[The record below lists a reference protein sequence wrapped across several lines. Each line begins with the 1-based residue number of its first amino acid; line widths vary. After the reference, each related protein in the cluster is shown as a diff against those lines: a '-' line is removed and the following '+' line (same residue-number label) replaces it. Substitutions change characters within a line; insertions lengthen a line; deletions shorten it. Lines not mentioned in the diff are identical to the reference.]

1 MAWSKLNENLLA
13 SSSSNGVVHHW
24 DLRSKTSC
32 LEIQCSKSDVYSL
45 DFNPQQEDIY
55 LTAGEDKDI
64 VMWDKRK
71 PSERVKTFV
80 NHEDSINKVE
90 WCPQNPLLFSSA
102 SSDRKVNIWDISKI
116 GKEQTSD
123 ERLDGPPELLVE
135 KV

>member
-1 MAWSKLNENLLA
+1 M
-13 SSSSNGVVHHW
+13 
-24 DLRSKTSC
+24 
-32 LEIQCSKSDVYSL
+32 
-45 DFNPQQEDIY
+45 DFNHQQEDIY

-71 PSERVKTFV
+71 PNERVKTFV
-80 NHEDSINKVE
+80 NHEDAVNKVE

-123 ERLDGPPELLVE
+123 ERLDGPPELLVQDSLLSLSME
-135 KV
+135 AIRVKLETARGTKAAIC